1 LVSSS
6 VKAGLLGIVSL
17 VIPVGV
23 YTSSDFSYYSINW
36 TIFGVSFG
44 RGYSPYTFN
53 LTQYATWDEGLS
65 ALTFVLVLV
74 GIILLLSLRRMP
86 KVGSSMLL
94 GGLLAYSADIIYGE
108 YAYGLAILIP
118 LGLAVLLVAV
128 VVGFRAKVLVSAMP
142 SQAPVDSTE
151 QLVKLKALLDSGA
164 ITKEEFE
171 EQKKKILG
179 EPL

>member
-23 YTSSDFSYYSINW
+23 YTSNDFYSISW

-65 ALTFVLVLV
+65 ALTFALVLL
-74 GIILLLSLRRMP
+74 GIILLLSLPKMP

-108 YAYGLAILIP
+108 YAYGLATFIP
-118 LGLAVLLVAV
+118 LGLAVLLAAV
-128 VVGFRAKVLVSAMP
+128 IEGFGAKVLVSAMP
-142 SQAPVDSTE
+142 GQAPVDSTE

-171 EQKKKILG
+171 EQKKRILG
-179 EPL
+179 T